1 MTIFYNGLTD
11 VNNMLCFTDIPNIL
25 KVKERIAGQKASFSF
40 NFYGNLKATVTADS
54 QYYVTFLGET
64 VTSVMTP
71 SEAKNKRFYVDTNP
85 DNTAASFARAMRN
98 CSGINA
104 EFNVIHI
111 GNSVTLYAKTLGQ
124 KWSNIPNY
132 ITRNIPNEYLLA
144 AGVDGQAWS
153 YFFNG
158 KVGVDVYSGT
168 TVDLHNY
175 VTTLEKNYYGDE
187 CAFDMSP
194 VLAALS
200 EYGKTVP
207 YRFVMSLTDYN
218 GTWSELGSVNGM
230 STVGYM
236 ANQSNKYLWTNDLKM
251 LINTSRG
258 DDGMILYTY
267 ANEIPFSVLCGGN
280 NTAFT
285 VSVSC
290 KNSANEEI
298 HSATTTVAKATDNLI
313 VDTSITVEDEYFT
326 NSYYIDVTVGSETV
340 RYNVIKPLKATE
352 YYQRVL
358 WRNEYGGISFFDFT
372 GKKSESDSNEVE
384 TYEKNIFDFYE
395 QGVYE
400 GRKIYD
406 KNVRKT
412 VSLESHLMDDGG
424 QYTFNSLVRSKLV
437 WTYVD
442 NRMHYIIIDNVEVEE
457 DGSYNGIFIGR
468 IDYSYSIEE

>member
-64 VTSVMTP
+64 VTSVMNA

-168 TVDLHNY
+168 TDLQNY

-236 ANQSNKYLWTNDLKM
+236 ANQSNKYLWTNDLKI

-340 RYNVIKPLKATE
+340 RFNVIKPLKATE

-372 GKKSESDSNEVE
+372 GQMTDSDSIDIE
-384 TYEKNIFDFYE
+384 TYEKNIFDFYDVNYFE
-395 QGVYE
+395 KKMTYKSDYNKQV
-400 GRKIYD
+400 
-406 KNVRKT
+406 T
-412 VSLESHLMDDGG
+412 LTSHLIENDGK
-424 QYTFNSLVRSKLV
+424 YIFNSLIRSKKM
-437 WTYVD
+437 WTTVNSKTY
-442 NRMHYIIIDNVEVEE
+442 YIIPVNLEVNE
-457 DGSYNGIFIGR
+457 DGNYNGIYEAKFTYE
-468 IDYSYSIEE
+468 YSDL